1 VFLHRTKKRL
11 YRKVDFLFD
20 QIRRR
25 FVDGCARV
33 RRVAIVWRHQHRQ
46 TPVEAAVSAAN
57 EEMQATRLP
66 PQVKTKSRHAFQSVT
81 AYCKLLLFVGNS
93 KRLT

>member
-1 VFLHRTKKRL
+1 MFLHRTKKRL

-66 PQVKTKSRHAFQSVT
+66 PQ
-81 AYCKLLLFVGNS
+81 S
-93 KRLT
+93 KRKAATRFKA